1 MGETTNKDVQPAL
14 KQSKFKAL
22 KTEFKK
28 IIWPSKSNVAK
39 QSVAV
44 IVITTI
50 LALLIVGVDFII
62 KTGLDTILNGG

>member
-1 MGETTNKDVQPAL
+1 MGEATNKNEQPAI

-28 IIWPSKSNVAK
+28 IIWPSKSSITK
-39 QSVAV
+39 QSIAV

-50 LALLIVGVDFII
+50 LAVVSALVDVLIN
-62 KTGLDTILNGG
+62 TGIDKILNIG

>member
-1 MGETTNKDVQPAL
+1 MGEATNKDAQQAP
-14 KQSKFKAL
+14 KKSKFKAL

-28 IIWPSKSNVAK
+28 IIWPNKSDVTK

-50 LALLIVGVDFII
+50 LAVIIALVDVVI
-62 KTGLDTILNGG
+62 KTGLDKILNIG

>member
-1 MGETTNKDVQPAL
+1 MGETTNKDAQPAL
-14 KQSKFKAL
+14 KQGKFKAL

-28 IIWPSKSNVAK
+28 IIWPNKSAIAK

-50 LALLIVGVDFII
+50 LAVVIAVVDLVI
-62 KTGLDTILNGG
+62 KTGLGKILNIG

>member
-1 MGETTNKDVQPAL
+1 MGETTNKDAQSAL

-28 IIWPSKSNVAK
+28 IIWPSKSDVTK

-50 LALLIVGVDFII
+50 VAIVIALVDVVIR
-62 KTGLDTILNGG
+62 TGLDKILNVG

>member
-1 MGETTNKDVQPAL
+1 MGETTNKDVQQAP
-14 KQSKFKAL
+14 KKGKFKAL

-28 IIWPSKSNVAK
+28 IIWPSKSDITK

-50 LALLIVGVDFII
+50 LAVIIGLVDLVI
-62 KTGLDTILNGG
+62 KTGLDKILNIG